1 MKQSAY
7 QGLHYV
13 KPLTKNP
20 AVPKKNIAKEE
31 LPQIRHL
38 VAVASGKGG
47 VGKSTVAVNLAV
59 ALAQR
64 GFKVGLMD
72 ADVYGPSIPK
82 MTCTEQEQPAVQ
94 ALAGVERIIPV
105 ERYGVKWM
113 SIGYFSAAGMPLIWR
128 GPMAT
133 NALRQ
138 LLNQVEWGALDV
150 LLIDLPPGTGDIH
163 VSVIQEVK
171 LSGAVVVSTPQAVA
185 LIDVEKGVN
194 MFLNDKVNVPVLG
207 LIENMAWFTPEEL
220 PDNKY
225 YIFGKDG
232 AARLAEK
239 LHLPLLAQLPI
250 VQGIRESGDEGTP
263 IALKKNAAG
272 AAFLILADKIAATLQ
287 F

>member
-1 MKQSAY
+1 
-7 QGLHYV
+7 V
-13 KPLTKNP
+13 KPSPEKP
-20 AVPKKNIAKEE
+20 IVPDSTNDRAG
-31 LPQIRHL
+31 LSQIRRV

-59 ALAQR
+59 AMAQQ
-64 GFKVGLMD
+64 GLNVALMD

-82 MTCTEQEQPAVQ
+82 MTGTEQAQPEIQVV
-94 ALAGVERIIPV
+94 AGVERIIPV
-105 ERYGVKWM
+105 ARYGVKWM
-113 SIGYFSAAGMPLIWR
+113 SIGYFSASEMPLIWR

-185 LIDVEKGVN
+185 LTDVEKGVN

-220 PDNKY
+220 PGNKY
-225 YIFGKDG
+225 YLFGKGG

-250 VQGIRESGDEGTP
+250 VQSIRESGDGGTP
-263 IALKKNAAG
+263 IALKENAAG
-272 AAFLILADKIAATLQ
+272 TAFLTLANKIAGLLQ
-287 F
+287 LRPASL

>member
-7 QGLHYV
+7 QGVHYV
-13 KPLTKNP
+13 KPLPEKTI
-20 AVPKKNIAKEE
+20 VPGKSTVKEG
-31 LPQIRHL
+31 LPQIRHV

-64 GFKVGLMD
+64 GFKAGLMD

-82 MTCTEQEQPAVQ
+82 MTGTEQKQPTVQ
-94 ALAGVERIIPV
+94 VIAGVEKIMPV
-105 ERYGVKWM
+105 EQFGVKWM
-113 SIGYFSAAGMPLIWR
+113 SIGYFSAAERPLIWR

-138 LLNQVEWGALDV
+138 LLTQVEWGTLDV

-163 VSVIQEVK
+163 VSMIQEVK

-185 LIDVEKGVN
+185 LTDVEKGVN

-207 LIENMAWFTPEEL
+207 LVENMAWFTPEEL
-220 PDNKY
+220 PNNKY

-232 AARLAEK
+232 AARLAKK
-239 LHLPLLAQLPI
+239 LHLPLLVQLPI
-250 VQGIRESGDEGTP
+250 VQSICESGDEGLP
-263 IALKKNAAG
+263 ISLKENAAG
-272 AAFLILADKIAATLQ
+272 KAFFELAGKVAAALHL
-287 F
+287 